1 MEFLFRSGVCL
12 NAVEA
17 HEEMRGTGVMGE
29 TLRTAFYERH
39 LELGAKITEFGGW
52 DMPLQFATGIVREH
66 LATRKEAGLFDVSHM
81 GRITIRGREALP
93 FLQHVL
99 TNNAAGLDVGLGQ
112 YTMIPNETGG
122 VIDDT
127 YLYRFVED
135 EYVLVVNA
143 ANREKDWNHLESE
156 RKRFSK
162 TEMVDRTIDTAMLS
176 LQGPRAKEVLS
187 SVIAGDLPEPMRNA
201 LGIVDIGDARVM
213 VARTGY
219 TGEPICFELF
229 IERKDALAIWDLLTE
244 EGAVPVGLGARDTLR
259 LEAGLPLHGHELGL
273 DPEGKEIP
281 AFASDLSRFGVSFS
295 PLKGDYVGRD
305 ALAKQFRAFKNI
317 MDRDFTY
324 KENLPRRVMLFE
336 LADRGIARAGDKVFR
351 GDEHV
356 GYVTSG
362 TMVPYWKS
370 EGEGI
375 ESRLTGDTGKRAIGM
390 ALVASEIWEGDE
402 IEIEIRGRKAR
413 ATIVAYFLRSE
424 APPYARAM
432 IHHRPPEEEHIAP
445 SLAGARK
452 ASDLIDR
459 AIANTRWRQQECIN
473 LIPSEMTPSP
483 ATKLLSIMDP
493 VGRYA
498 EHKQIKA
505 LEETEVFYYQGTD
518 FIGEIEELLKKE
530 LQAFLGCARVET
542 RLVSGQMANMTVFS
556 AMVDYINR
564 ADRKSE
570 QRRMRKVMNNHI
582 IKGGHLS
589 SQPMGALKDYVAR
602 DPKTEKAAAV
612 NFPVL
617 EGNPYKIDTA
627 ATREFLV
634 EHKPELVILGKSMV
648 LHPEPVAE
656 MRAFIDE
663 LGLDTVLM
671 YDMAHVLGLV
681 GPHFQEPFKEGADF
695 VTGSTHKTFYGT
707 QRGIIASR
715 FAEDDVRFPLW
726 EAVERR
732 TFPGAVSNHHLG
744 TMVGLLM
751 ATYEMNRFKD
761 EYQQKVLSNAKAFA
775 RGLKD
780 CGLDVAGDPSV
791 SFTETHQVL
800 LRVGYAKGPEV
811 AKRLE
816 ENNIVV
822 NYQASPEEE
831 GFTASGSLRMGV
843 SEMTR
848 FGMGAEDFGEL
859 AELIRDVVIH
869 QSNVKAKVAELRKR
883 FVDMRYCFSSD
894 ELQGRIQELHRLI

>member
-1 MEFLFRSGVCL
+1 
-12 NAVEA
+12 
-17 HEEMRGTGVMGE
+17 
-29 TLRTAFYERH
+29 

-52 DMPLQFATGIVREH
+52 DMPLQYGTGIVQEH

-81 GRITIRGREALP
+81 GRFTIRGSEALP

-156 RKRFSK
+156 RKRFPG
-162 TEMVDRTIDTAMLS
+162 TEMVDRTLDTGMLS
-176 LQGPRAKEVLS
+176 LQGPRAKEILS
-187 SVIAGDLPEPMRNA
+187 SIIVGDLPEPMRNE
-201 LGIVDIGDARVM
+201 LGIVEIGDARVM

-229 IERKDALAIWDLLTE
+229 IERNDAVAVWDRLTE
-244 EGAVPVGLGARDTLR
+244 KGAVPVGLGARDTLR
-259 LEAGLPLHGHELGL
+259 LEAGLPLFGHDLGL
-273 DPEGKEIP
+273 DPEDKEIP
-281 AFASDLSRFGVSFS
+281 AFASSLSRFAVSFS
-295 PLKGDYVGRD
+295 ALKGDYIGREP
-305 ALAKQFRAFKNI
+305 LAIQFRAFKEI
-317 MDRDFTY
+317 MDRDFTH
-324 KENLPRRVMLFE
+324 KDDLPRRVLLFE

-375 ESRLTGDTGKRAIGM
+375 ESRLTGETGKRAIGM
-390 ALVASEIWEGDE
+390 ALVSSELWEGDT
-402 IEIEIRGRKAR
+402 IEIEIRGRKTR
-413 ATIVAYFLRSE
+413 AAIVPYFLRSE
-424 APPYARAM
+424 APPYARAI
-432 IHHRPPEEEHIAP
+432 IHHRAQEEDVAAP
-445 SLAGARK
+445 NREGARK
-452 ASDLIDR
+452 ASDLMER
-459 AIANTRWRQQECIN
+459 AIANTRWRQLECIN

-498 EHKQIKA
+498 EHKPIKA
-505 LEETEVFYYQGTD
+505 LEEAEVFYYQGTD

-530 LQAFLGCARVET
+530 LQAFLGCAQAET

-589 SQPMGALKDYVAR
+589 SQPMGALRDYVAR
-602 DPKTEKAAAV
+602 DPKTERAAAV

-617 EGNPYKIDTA
+617 KDNPYKIDTA
-627 ATREFLV
+627 ATRELLV
-634 EHKPELVILGKSMV
+634 EHEPELIILGKSMV

-663 LGLDTVLM
+663 LGIDTVLM

-681 GPHFQEPFKEGADF
+681 GRHFQEPFQEGADF

-715 FAEDDVRFPLW
+715 FTEDDVRFPLW

-732 TFPGAVSNHHLG
+732 AFPGAVSNHHLG

-751 ATYEMNRFKD
+751 ATYEMNTFRD
-761 EYQQKVLSNAKAFA
+761 EYQPAVLSNAKAFA
-775 RGLKD
+775 RALKD
-780 CGLDVAGDPSV
+780 CGLDVAGDPNE

-800 LRVGYAKGPEV
+800 LRVGYSKGPEV

-859 AELIRDVVIH
+859 AELVRDVVIH
-869 QSNVKAKVAELRKR
+869 QSNVKVKVAELRKR
-883 FVDMRYCFSSD
+883 FLDMRYCFSSD
-894 ELQGRIQELHRLI
+894 ELQERIQELHRLI